1 MQAFVI
7 IRENNVTVKAPVEY
21 KEKPLWWQTRGL
33 SFTASGYGARIPT
46 KYMVKYNKK
55 WRRVYCIVYS
65 NSGTLFIGKKYNHA
79 LTVDFY

>member
-1 MQAFVI
+1 MQAYVI
-7 IRENNVTVKAPVEY
+7 IRENNVTVKTPVEY
-21 KEKPLWWQTRGL
+21 KENPLWWQTRGL

-46 KYMVKYNKK
+46 RHMVKYNGK

-65 NSGTLFIGKKYNHA
+65 NSGTLFIGKKYNSE